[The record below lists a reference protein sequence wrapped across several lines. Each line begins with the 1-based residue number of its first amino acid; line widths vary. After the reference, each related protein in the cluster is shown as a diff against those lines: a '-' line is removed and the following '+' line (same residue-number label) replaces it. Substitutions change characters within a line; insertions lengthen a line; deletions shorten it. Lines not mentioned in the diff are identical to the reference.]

1 MRTASF
7 IWVLL
12 LIAASPTRAAD
23 IVYLKGALRGT
34 PSTVLKETDA
44 YILVKIPRSE
54 VVRIERAVA
63 SALPAETSARDT
75 QPAPASSRGAL
86 KAETR
91 HEATAESQKPEK
103 RETGSAVGRML
114 WEGRP
119 VAGCRVKVLLLSTPG
134 FLKSTKL
141 YEIGREDTSDKDG
154 FYRFE
159 RLLPGRYKL
168 YWVPPGGSH
177 WIRRL
182 RTDPDFEVRSNEQTD
197 INTLEINVT
206 TLN

>member
-1 MRTASF
+1 MRTAGC
-7 IWVLL
+7 IWALL

-34 PSTVLKETDA
+34 PSTVLEETDA
-44 YILVKIPRSE
+44 YVLVKIPKSE
-54 VVRIERAVA
+54 VVRIERSAA
-63 SALPAETSARDT
+63 SAVPPEASAKDT
-75 QPAPASSRGAL
+75 QPAPVSSRGAP
-86 KAETR
+86 KAETQ
-91 HEATAESQKPEK
+91 HEATAESQEPDK

-114 WEGRP
+114 WKGRP
-119 VAGCRVKVLLLSTPG
+119 VAGCRVKVLLLSTLG
-134 FLKSTKL
+134 FLKVTKL
-141 YEIGREDTSDKDG
+141 NDVGREDISDKGG

-159 RLLPGRYKL
+159 ELPPGRYKL

-182 RTDPDFEVRSNEQTD
+182 RLNPDFEVRPNEQTD
-197 INTLEINVT
+197 IGTLEIRVT